1 MRKSAFIS
9 SALFLLNLAF
19 FVAPVMPQDAK
30 AQGPTIPEARTQPV
44 DVHYY
49 RLEFVLKEL
58 GDDGRVVNSRTYHT
72 RVSTDG
78 KNSSLR
84 IGTKIP
90 VRTNEKGEINYTDV
104 GVNID
109 SALLRETA
117 QGLALQISGDVRSLA
132 NPSSAGETS
141 APIIRQN
148 FWSLITAVPI
158 GKPTVVFS
166 SDNLENK
173 GRMQVEV
180 TATPIH

>member
-1 MRKSAFIS
+1 MRKPAVFIHS
-9 SALFLLNLAF
+9 VLFLLGLTLFASP
-19 FVAPVMPQDAK
+19 AMPQEGKIQSPSA
-30 AQGPTIPEARTQPV
+30 PEVRPEQR
-44 DVHYY
+44 YY
-49 RLEFVLKEL
+49 RIEFILKEL
-58 GDDGRVVNSRTYHT
+58 NDDGRVVNSRTYNT
-72 RVSTDG
+72 SVSTDS

-90 VRTNEKGEINYTDV
+90 VRSNEKTGEINYTDV

-109 SALLRETA
+109 CMLLRETA
-117 QGLALQISGDVRSLA
+117 QGLALQVSGDVRSLA
-132 NPSSAGETS
+132 SLSGDGQGA

-148 FWSLITAVPI
+148 YWSLITAVPI